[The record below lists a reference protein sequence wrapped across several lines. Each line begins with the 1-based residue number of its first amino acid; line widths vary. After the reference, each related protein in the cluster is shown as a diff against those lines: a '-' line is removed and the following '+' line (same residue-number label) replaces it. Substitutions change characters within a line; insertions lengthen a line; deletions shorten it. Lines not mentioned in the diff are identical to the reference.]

1 MKAKSAAS
9 RQMPLM
15 LPADGPVELPDE
27 VTTRLV
33 TALADLLLAVAVQAA
48 RTPEGGS
55 DERQDP

>member
-1 MKAKSAAS
+1 MKAKFAAS
-9 RQMPLM
+9 LQMLLT
-15 LPADGPVELPDE
+15 LPADRPVELPDE

-33 TALADLLLAVAVQAA
+33 TALADLLVAVAVQAA